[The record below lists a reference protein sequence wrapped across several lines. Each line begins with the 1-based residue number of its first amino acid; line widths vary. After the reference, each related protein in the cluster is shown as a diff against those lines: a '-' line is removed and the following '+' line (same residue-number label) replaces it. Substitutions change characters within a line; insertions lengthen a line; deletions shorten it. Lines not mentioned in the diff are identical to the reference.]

1 MYYYIIIIFCL
12 ITCITAIAISNPDKM
27 ESGKFQNFEF
37 HWDQSKIH
45 DRTRFSKEEQSGL
58 VLSNE
63 NKTVKRK
70 ERFQGDDYPS
80 IRILADKSIDSVIS
94 DKSNFHIEWSIKI
107 NQSNG
112 FIEIG
117 IMNPTEKHCYFLKS
131 FKNEVQM
138 EKQDQLETTEFGETF
153 SSNDIITV
161 RLEGNK
167 DGSTMT
173 LHYLKNN
180 VYVGAPFKNIPIT
193 SFYPMVG
200 LNDNGDEISLN

>member
-1 MYYYIIIIFCL
+1 
-12 ITCITAIAISNPDKM
+12 M
-27 ESGKFQNFEF
+27 ESGKFQNFQF

-80 IRILADKSIDSVIS
+80 IRILGDKSIESAIGN
-94 DKSNFHIEWSIKI
+94 DKTNFHIEWKIKI
-107 NQSNG
+107 NQSHG

-117 IMNPTEKHCYFLKS
+117 IMNPAQQHTFLLKS
-131 FKNEVQM
+131 FKDEVQI
-138 EKQDQLETTEFGETF
+138 EKEGNLETIKFGETF
-153 SSNDIITV
+153 TVNDVITV
-161 RLEGNK
+161 RIEGNQ

-173 LHYLKNN
+173 LHYLKND
-180 VYVGAPFKNIPIT
+180 VYVGAPFKDIPIA

-200 LNDNGDEISLN
+200 LNDNDDEITLN